1 MAAEIIVYS
10 TAWCGPCHRLMRQ
23 LGRERI
29 SYTEV
34 DIEQRP
40 EAAEIVMAL
49 NDGLQT
55 VPTLV
60 FSDGT
65 SLTNPS
71 LAEVKAHL
79 TTVVS

>member
-1 MAAEIIVYS
+1 MAAQIIVYS
-10 TAWCGPCHRLMRQ
+10 TPWCGYCHRLMRE
-23 LGRERI
+23 LDRERI

-49 NDGLQT
+49 NDGLKT

-65 SLTNPS
+65 SLSNPS
-71 LAEVKAHL
+71 LARVKAHL

>member
-1 MAAEIIVYS
+1 MAAQIIVYS
-10 TAWCGPCHRLMRQ
+10 TPWCGYCHRLMRQ
-23 LGRERI
+23 LDRERI

-34 DIEQRP
+34 DIERRP

-49 NDGLQT
+49 NDGLKT

-65 SLTNPS
+65 SLSNPS
-71 LAEVKAHL
+71 LAQVKAHL